1 MTTTM
6 ASELPDQ
13 NDGPTPAQTRRG
25 RRTAL
30 VLFGIGFGP
39 LFLATAMFYTGWLN
53 PTGHTNNGTL
63 IQPVV
68 PVSALNLETLEGN
81 PLEARFGID
90 QPDPQWLMIVAAEEC
105 MQQCEHLL
113 YLVRQVN
120 IALGKNASHV
130 ARAAVLG
137 NVSAELSARWD
148 QEYRFMEK
156 LVPVSNA
163 TPSWPSGINLSVEP
177 GVLLVDPFGNIMM
190 HYGPHNTGKEMLKD
204 LNHLLRVTQT
214 GS

>member
-6 ASELPDQ
+6 ASRMSDQ
-13 NDGPTPAQTRRG
+13 NDNPTPAQSRRG

-30 VLFGIGFGP
+30 VLFAIGFGP
-39 LFLATAMFYTGWLN
+39 IILATAMFYTGWLN

-68 PVSALNLETLEGN
+68 AVSTLNLETLSGD

-90 QPDPQWLMIVAAEEC
+90 QADPQWLMIVAAEEC
-105 MQQCEHLL
+105 GQECEHML
-113 YLVRQVN
+113 YLARQVN

-137 NVSAELSARWD
+137 SVSEDLSARWE
-148 QEYRFMEK
+148 QEYRSMER
-156 LVPVSNA
+156 LVPVLG
-163 TPSWPSGINLSVEP
+163 TMPSWPAGMDISAEP
-177 GVLLVDPFGNIMM
+177 RLLLVDPFGNVMM

-204 LNHLLRVTQT
+204 LNHLLRISQA
-214 GS
+214 G